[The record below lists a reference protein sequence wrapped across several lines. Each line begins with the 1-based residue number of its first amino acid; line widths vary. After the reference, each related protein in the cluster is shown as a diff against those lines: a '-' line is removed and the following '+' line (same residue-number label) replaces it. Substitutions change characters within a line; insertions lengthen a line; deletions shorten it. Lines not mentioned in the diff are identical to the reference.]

1 MSDKLMIF
9 QTPQVA
15 KLLRAD
21 RFTLN
26 RLMIRGGIK
35 TSFGSRGQG
44 SQLLF
49 TVEDVGKAAIAYWLF
64 RSGLRTPA
72 IKQALAH
79 RKTAELCK
87 RMTSVNEIKEAAT
100 KNAFLITWRL
110 VKGAT
115 ASQEITVERGFASL
129 ERVLDKE
136 QYGFVVIPIGR
147 LLRELADRIS
157 ASI

>member
-49 TVEDVGKAAIAYWLF
+49 TVEDVAKAAIAYWLF

-72 IKQALAH
+72 IKQALAQ
-79 RKTAELCK
+79 KNTAELCK
-87 RMTSVNEIKEAAT
+87 KLTDVGEIMETASKT
-100 KNAFLITWRL
+100 DFLITWRL
-110 VKGAT
+110 AKGAK
-115 ASQEITVERGFASL
+115 ASQEITL
-129 ERVLDKE
+129 ERSFAGLQRVLE
-136 QYGFVVIPIGR
+136 NVHQYGFVVVPIGR
-147 LLRELADRIS
+147 LLRELAEAIRGF
-157 ASI
+157 